1 MTPRK
6 ATLRKVLSA
15 TAVMAFFCSMAL
27 LLCSTCNNDHH
38 QVVRYLRRSSASF
51 VSAAN
56 ENMPHRGQ
64 WVGGLEEGNRE
75 HRNLVTMGV
84 PGEGLLLAV
93 ANSDEDA
100 IDEFGYQDTAEDP
113 HWHKRLLP
121 LNAWDLM
128 SIALAAV
135 GLMIAAAGGIGGGG
149 ILVPIYILVAQFRP
163 KYAVPLSNVTI
174 FGGAI
179 TNTFLNMKKRHP
191 LADRPLVDWDLIL
204 VMEPLTIGGALV
216 GSFVQKVLPE
226 IVLTLSMILL
236 LLATADRTLRKGVK
250 AFKKESNLKESGVSG
265 GGGTEGGPKAA
276 VAAAAMMDNADCT
289 LLGNGTKSSTS
300 YGAAESGD
308 AGGGTL
314 SPAVLAPTSGAA
326 VAAVALDVENEGAVM
341 IPGTAPV
348 SPNES
353 CEVMEAET
361 ADALQQLLDEERHT
375 SFVKVGIMTA
385 VFVVLL
391 CVNVLKGGGAFESP
405 VGIGCGSFAFWATSV
420 LSFFYLLAVS
430 WRVRAYLVKRWRLK
444 AELGYQYVE
453 GDVEWTP
460 LNTVRYPCICFFAG
474 FFAGMFGVGG
484 GIVKGP
490 LMLEMGVHPMV
501 SSSTSAVMILYTS
514 FTATTSFVVFGLLK
528 ADYAVP
534 LFFLGLVA
542 TAVGQCGTDYLI
554 RKFKRPSFIIL
565 SIGSV
570 VALSAALMGFN
581 GIHDLLN
588 SDTGGGEEGG
598 ICTAGV

>member
-1 MTPRK
+1 MMSRVKLLRRVFPAVAVVCCVVALAFTPRS
-6 ATLRKVLSA
+6 LQLVSEPE
-15 TAVMAFFCSMAL
+15 TAA
-27 LLCSTCNNDHH
+27 
-38 QVVRYLRRSSASF
+38 ASF
-51 VSAAN
+51 KPLLWTSQIEKEQHKIVR
-56 ENMPHRGQ
+56 P
-64 WVGGLEEGNRE
+64 EEEDQDDVR
-75 HRNLVTMGV
+75 RRALRTVGV

-100 IDEFGYQDTAEDP
+100 VDEFGHEP
-113 HWHKRLLP
+113 PFLPMSHKDLIPMNR
-121 LNAWDLM
+121 WD
-128 SIALAAV
+128 IATIVLAAC

-149 ILVPIYILVAQFRP
+149 ILVPIYILVLRFSP
-163 KYAVPLSNVTI
+163 KYAVPLSNITI

-216 GSFVQKVLPE
+216 GSFIQKVLPE

-250 AFKKESNLKESGVSG
+250 AFKKESNLNR
-265 GGGTEGGPKAA
+265 
-276 VAAAAMMDNADCT
+276 VAAADDDLIKPPAGTTDKANDA
-289 LLGNGTKSSTS
+289 LLGNTAKASSS
-300 YGAAESGD
+300 YGAAENGSANG
-308 AGGGTL
+308 AFA
-314 SPAVLAPTSGAA
+314 PAVLAPASDAA
-326 VAAVALDVENEGAVM
+326 AAIKADVETPEEAVM
-341 IPGTAPV
+341 IPATAPA
-348 SPNES
+348 SP
-353 CEVMEAET
+353 AELSEKLSIT
-361 ADALQQLLDEERHT
+361 DKGQALQMLLEEERHT
-375 SFVKVGIMTA
+375 SFAKVGIMTA

-391 CVNVLKGGGAFESP
+391 TVNLLKGGGAFDSP
-405 VGIGCGSFAFWATSV
+405 VGIECGSFAFWATSI
-420 LSFFYLLAVS
+420 LSFLYLIAVS
-430 WRVRAYLVKRWRLK
+430 FRVRQYLVNRWRLK
-444 AELGYQYVE
+444 AELGFKYVE

-501 SSSTSAVMILYTS
+501 SASTSAVMILYTS
-514 FTATTSFVVFGLLK
+514 FTATTSFIVFGLLK
-528 ADYAVP
+528 VDYAVP

-542 TAVGQCGTDYLI
+542 TAAGQHGTDYLI
-554 RKFKRPSFIIL
+554 AKFKRPSFIIL

-581 GIHDLLN
+581 GIHDILYPAA
-588 SDTGGGEEGG
+588 GGGEDEG
-598 ICTAGV
+598 ICSAGL